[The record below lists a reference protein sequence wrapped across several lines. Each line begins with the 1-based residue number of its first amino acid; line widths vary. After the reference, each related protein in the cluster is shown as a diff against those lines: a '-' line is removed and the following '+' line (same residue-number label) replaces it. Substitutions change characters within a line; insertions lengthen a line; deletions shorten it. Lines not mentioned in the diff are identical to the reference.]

1 MNRDPDFDQARER
14 MVRSQI
20 EARGV
25 SDPRVLS
32 AMREIPR
39 HMFVMQSL
47 RNRAYEDGPLPIG
60 YGQTISQ
67 PYMVAIMT
75 QLLELKGSEK
85 VLELG
90 TGSGYQAAI
99 LARLAKWVYTIER
112 ISQLSELAASTTA
125 SIGISNVNFIVA
137 DGTGGWPEEA
147 PYDGIVVTAG
157 APGVPDPLFDQLAEG
172 GRLVIPV
179 GDRFSQTLQVVEKTR
194 DRRITRN
201 YFDCRFVDLIGK
213 HGWPDD

>member
-1 MNRDPDFDQARER
+1 VNQDLDFDQARER

-39 HMFVMQSL
+39 HMFVMKSL

-60 YGQTISQ
+60 HGQTISQ

-90 TGSGYQAAI
+90 TGSGYQAAV
-99 LARLAKWVYTIER
+99 LARLAKFVYTIER
-112 ISQLSELAASTTA
+112 ISELSELAASTTA

-137 DGTGGWPEEA
+137 DGTGGWPEQA

-172 GRLVIPV
+172 GRLVIPI

-194 DRRITRN
+194 GRRIVKK

-213 HGWPDD
+213 HGWPDG

>member
-90 TGSGYQAAI
+90 TGAGYQTAI
-99 LARLAKWVYTIER
+99 LAMLAK
-112 ISQLSELAASTTA
+112 
-125 SIGISNVNFIVA
+125 
-137 DGTGGWPEEA
+137 
-147 PYDGIVVTAG
+147 
-157 APGVPDPLFDQLAEG
+157 
-172 GRLVIPV
+172 
-179 GDRFSQTLQVVEKTR
+179 
-194 DRRITRN
+194 
-201 YFDCRFVDLIGK
+201 
-213 HGWPDD
+213 